1 MLPEQL
7 PTQNPEPTLQTL
19 TQNPAPDPSD
29 PLAAY
34 GPPPDAPP
42 PVDPVTA
49 GRKRAWLYLIAW
61 LAFVYGVAWLLG
73 FFR

>member
-7 PTQNPEPTLQTL
+7 PTQNPEPTPITVPQKPV
-19 TQNPAPDPSD
+19 ND

-34 GPPPDAPP
+34 TPPPETPP
-42 PVDPVTA
+42 AIDPVSA
-49 GRKRAWLYLIAW
+49 GRTRAWLYLIAW